1 MTKLISSIAAAL
13 LLINA
18 KPALAAP
25 AAIVEDL
32 TGSVAGV
39 DVLDYVD
46 AGKVIELKSNASL
59 VLGYLKS
66 CVRETIRGGTVKI
79 GAERSEVT
87 GGTVE
92 RKTSPCDGGKLQLTA
107 EQAGKSGAMVF
118 RRPPSQAAA
127 VPAAAVTLHATSPVV
142 TMTSAGTVVFERL
155 DKPDQPISVAL
166 KTAKA
171 DLATMGVRLEPG
183 GTYRASRG
191 ERAIVFKVD
200 ASAAAGG
207 GPVIG
212 RLLQF

>member
-1 MTKLISSIAAAL
+1 MTNPIRLTTLMLLLLGATPAAAT
-13 LLINA
+13 
-18 KPALAAP
+18 P

-46 AGKVIELKSNASL
+46 AGKVIELKQATL

-66 CVRETIRGGTVKI
+66 CVRETIRGGTVRI
-79 GAERSEVT
+79 GSERSEVT
-87 GGTVE
+87 GGAVE

-118 RRPPSQAAA
+118 RRPPGQAGA
-127 VPAAAVTLHATSPVV
+127 VPAASVTLHGASPVV
-142 TMTSAGTVVFERL
+142 TLAAPGTLVFERL
-155 DKPDQPISVAL
+155 DKPAQPISVAL
-166 KTAKA
+166 KTPKA

-183 GTYRASRG
+183 GIYRARQG
-191 ERAIVFKVD
+191 ERSVVFKVD
-200 ASAAAGG
+200 AGAAAGG
-207 GPVIG
+207 GPVVG

>member
-1 MTKLISSIAAAL
+1 MPKLTGSIATML
-13 LLINA
+13 LLLGA

-46 AGKVIELKSNASL
+46 AGRLIELKQGSI

-79 GAERSEVT
+79 GSERSEVA

-127 VPAAAVTLHATSPVV
+127 VPAAALTLHATSPVV
-142 TMTSAGTVVFERL
+142 IMASAGTVVFERL
-155 DKPDQPISVAL
+155 DKPGRQISVAL
-166 KTAKA
+166 RTAKA
-171 DLATMGVRLEPG
+171 DLAMMGVRLEPG
-183 GTYRASRG
+183 GTYRASQG

-207 GPVIG
+207 GPVVG
-212 RLLQF
+212 RRLQF